1 VKATAP
7 LPALLFLLPAQ
18 FSITRSVF
26 YYQISTGTCGLF
38 NAGFLSPAY
47 AVSTRTFLFG
57 NIGLFYKLSL
67 FIVPFTVDILLLD
80 FRAAGHLA
88 FICFAGKIRPTE
100 REKKN
105 YCDLGLPA
113 LKI

>member
-18 FSITRSVF
+18 FSITRSVPELAVCLMLVS
-26 YYQISTGTCGLF
+26 YP
-38 NAGFLSPAY
+38 PAY
-47 AVSTRTFLFG
+47 AVSIRTFLFG

-105 YCDLGLPA
+105 YCDSGLPA